1 MYNLKIEWL
10 FYKGDQDGKARFQT
24 SKSTIFLLNIFRL
37 LFISVWENL
46 PVLFNR
52 GRVAPLFTTTVIT
65 FII

>member
-1 MYNLKIEWL
+1 MYNLKIELL
-10 FYKGDQDGKARFQT
+10 FYNGDQDGKARFQT